1 MFILEDFQ
9 RPPLPALIDRD
20 RVGADAQPE
29 FLGKATFLAL
39 GGGQELGQ
47 DQISKVRN
55 RTQKPQDG
63 F

>member
-1 MFILEDFQ
+1 MVVLEDLQ
-9 RPPLPALIDRD
+9 WPPLPTLVDRD
-20 RVGADAQPE
+20 RISTDAQPE
-29 FLGKATFLAL
+29 VLGKATFLAL

-63 F
+63 L